1 MIINAS
7 PVIEARQFGC
17 ILVPPIVALNAAELP
32 DKANPQF
39 SFAALWIFVRSM
51 RQWKIGTSLLPC
63 KKFAGFLRMR
73 YPPAFMM

>member
-32 DKANPQF
+32 DKANASILF
-39 SFAALWIFVRSM
+39 CRILDLVRFNATVED
-51 RQWKIGTSLLPC
+51 RHE
-63 KKFAGFLRMR
+63 F
-73 YPPAFMM
+73 

>member
-1 MIINAS
+1 MISNAS

-32 DKANPQF
+32 DKANLQF
-39 SFAALWIFVRSM
+39 SFAAFWTLANQCDSGRSA
-51 RQWKIGTSLLPC
+51 RVLHPC